1 MMRDSILF
9 MVESDKPI
17 EEVIENLKKNA
28 PDYGFKVRHVL
39 NLGNEYRANGAEV
52 DDSFQIFQV
61 IICSFKRSY
70 QAVKANNDRAIVL
83 LLPKQMVLYTRNGKT
98 IVNYLPF
105 PEDFITRAL
114 PGDGEFS
121 GRLAKTCQKIT
132 RLIEDSV

>member
-1 MMRDSILF
+1 MRDSILF
-9 MVESDKPI
+9 TVESDKPI

-39 NLGNEYRANGAEV
+39 NLGDEYRANGAEV
-52 DDSFQIFQV
+52 DDGFQIFQV
-61 IICSFKRSY
+61 VICSFKRSY
-70 QAVKANNDRAIVL
+70 QAVKANSDRAIIL
-83 LLPKQMVLYTRNGKT
+83 LLPKQMVLYTRDGKT
-98 IVNYLPF
+98 VVNYLPF

-114 PGDGEFS
+114 PNDGEFP